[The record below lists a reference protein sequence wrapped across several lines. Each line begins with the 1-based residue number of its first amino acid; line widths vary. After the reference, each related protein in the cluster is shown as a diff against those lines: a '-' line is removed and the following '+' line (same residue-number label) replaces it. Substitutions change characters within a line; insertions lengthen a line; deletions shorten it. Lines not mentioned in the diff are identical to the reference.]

1 MSASETVRT
10 FLGHLQARDLD
21 AASAML
27 GSGFEMEVAGR
38 KIFNDLKSFAA
49 FSKTRQQGSKKTH
62 ERFDEVPD
70 GDATI
75 VYCMGTMAGAWLD
88 GSLFDQVRFVD
99 RFVVRDSQIVDMK
112 VWSDMG
118 EFRPKEP

>member
-1 MSASETVRT
+1 MSASDTVRT
-10 FLGHLQARDLD
+10 FLGHLQARDLE

-27 GSGFEMEVAGR
+27 DPSFQMEVAGR

-70 GDATI
+70 GSDTI

-88 GSLFDQVRFVD
+88 GSLFDRVRFVD
-99 RFVVRDSQIVDMK
+99 RFIVRDGRISDMK

-118 EFRPKEP
+118 EFRPKET